1 MMSLFFT
8 HEEILNTAS
17 AELQALVVWQ
27 TPPGQGDLIL
37 KRGDYLLPSAFQAIE
52 WDFLPDHIN
61 TWRTFGVPISGHW
74 QGQALRLDAADKR
87 WLRFRDEAELRAWA
101 VAYGIALPDVQ
112 QGVDFTLDLPKGD
125 LQVLPLEI
133 LKRCKGVRMLGER
146 AYRCHLEAFHGGH
159 CRFIAHHKEG

>member
-1 MMSLFFT
+1 MNLFFT
-8 HEEILNTAS
+8 NEEILNTAMS
-17 AELQALVVWQ
+17 QLQTLVFWQ

-37 KRGDYLLPSAFQAIE
+37 KRGDYLLPSAFQAIQ

-74 QGQALRLDAADKR
+74 QGEAIRLDAAQKR

-101 VAYGIALPDVQ
+101 AAYGVELPVLQ
-112 QGVDFTLDLPKGD
+112 EGVDFTLALPKGD

-133 LKRCKGVRMLGER
+133 LARCKAVRVLGGR
-146 AYRCHLEAFHGGH
+146 VYRCHLEAFHGGH
-159 CRFIAHHKEG
+159 CRFIAHHKEA